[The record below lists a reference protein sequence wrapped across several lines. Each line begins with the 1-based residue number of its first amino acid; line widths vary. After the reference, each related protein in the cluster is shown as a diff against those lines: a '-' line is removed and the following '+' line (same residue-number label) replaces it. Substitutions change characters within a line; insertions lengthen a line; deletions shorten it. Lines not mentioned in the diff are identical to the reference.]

1 MEINKQMKTAL
12 TITAGIATTL
22 STAHAR
28 LGENINEYL
37 TRYGEP
43 RSIEL
48 NEENTGVAIYRKND
62 LVIKIHFTKG
72 RSDLINYSPGEVAR
86 IDFETA
92 KYLVEINGRDKEWEQ
107 LTDTKYFLR
116 DIQDEQAQKIRELY
130 VDPILWKTKDGIL
143 VASYSD
149 STRTL
154 EIKAYYEQD
163 KIRQGL

>member
-1 MEINKQMKTAL
+1 MKKAY
-12 TITAGIATTL
+12 IIVAGIAAML
-22 STAHAR
+22 SAANAR
-28 LGENINEYL
+28 IGENVPACAA
-37 TRYGEP
+37 RYGEP

-62 LVIKIHFTKG
+62 LVIKVHFTRG
-72 RSDLINYSPGEVAR
+72 SADLINYSPGEVAR

-92 KYLVEINGRDKEWEQ
+92 QYLVEINGRDKVWEQ
-107 LTDTKYFLR
+107 LTDTKYFIR
-116 DIQDEQAQKIRELY
+116 DVQDEQAQKIRERY

-149 STRTL
+149 STRIL
-154 EIKAYYEQD
+154 EIKAYYEQE